1 MRRGQNILEGLLPS
15 SKLDVEE
22 WIPDNPLEEE
32 NQRSR
37 EVGQTRSTATS
48 ILSPRSGHEPT
59 DSGHRETDID
69 DPFGKWNG
77 HCSTGPMSS

>member
-48 ILSPRSGHEPT
+48 ILVRDQGMSRLIADIAKPTLMTHLGSGMGIAAR
-59 DSGHRETDID
+59 DQ
-69 DPFGKWNG
+69 
-77 HCSTGPMSS
+77 